1 MFTRLSLSQSS
12 TLYVKRR
19 KKSSEH
25 RSIFEKRI
33 SIKGE
38 IRQYLSQIFYEMNAF
53 WPHDYRTYE
62 HIRILS
68 KDKLDIDV
76 LKSHFPPQQ
85 IE

>member
-1 MFTRLSLSQSS
+1 
-12 TLYVKRR
+12 
-19 KKSSEH
+19 
-25 RSIFEKRI
+25 
-33 SIKGE
+33 
-38 IRQYLSQIFYEMNAF
+38 MNAF

>member
-1 MFTRLSLSQSS
+1 MKQTNPLQGVTDVQRWAQMND
-12 TLYVKRR
+12 LYL
-19 KKSSEH
+19 
-25 RSIFEKRI
+25 FEKRI
-33 SIKGE
+33 SIKAE